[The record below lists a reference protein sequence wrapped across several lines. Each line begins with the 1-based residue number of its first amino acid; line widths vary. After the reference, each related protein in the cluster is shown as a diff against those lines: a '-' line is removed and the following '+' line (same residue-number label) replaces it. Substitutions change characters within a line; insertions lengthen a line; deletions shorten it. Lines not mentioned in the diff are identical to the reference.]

1 MGISKAS
8 ASRCVHSFTQCLKS
22 IAGEWIIFPTSRE
35 EVNIII
41 DIKFYHSSTKAL
53 ANCEVNS
60 TSTRHDHLHERGSD
74 FHFHL
79 HYISC
84 LHFSEKS

>member
-8 ASRCVHSFTQCLKS
+8 ASRCVHSFTQCLS

-35 EVNIII
+35 EVNVII
-41 DIKFYHSSTKAL
+41 DIKFYHSSTKGL

-60 TSTRHDHLHERGSD
+60 TSTS
-74 FHFHL
+74 
-79 HYISC
+79 
-84 LHFSEKS
+84 